1 MLPLERTSCHCL
13 LIRFSKK
20 FIKPSLD
27 RHFPHS
33 TRASYTR
40 KKFAACFLAVFY
52 FSAWKYLD
60 KARESF
66 DRLPGVEFHRSARV
80 KRKFETQTPWAPRD
94 QPALSLII
102 SGKTTLSSPPAA
114 VKKACKKP

>member
-1 MLPLERTSCHCL
+1 M
-13 LIRFSKK
+13 
-20 FIKPSLD
+20 
-27 RHFPHS
+27 
-33 TRASYTR
+33 
-40 KKFAACFLAVFY
+40 FY